1 MKTTRYND
9 DSFKKETSWERRRKE
24 RKVVFDYSKLR
35 GRIVEKYG
43 TQRRFAMEN
52 QLSDRSMSL
61 KLNNDIR
68 LSQEEIM
75 KSCELLDIDT
85 QEIPVYFFAQKVSK

>member
-1 MKTTRYND
+1 M
-9 DSFKKETSWERRRKE
+9 

-75 KSCELLDIDT
+75 NGANCLILIRRRYQYIFLLKKFQNRNLT
-85 QEIPVYFFAQKVSK
+85 KEGQ

>member
-1 MKTTRYND
+1 
-9 DSFKKETSWERRRKE
+9 
-24 RKVVFDYSKLR
+24 
-35 GRIVEKYG
+35 
-43 TQRRFAMEN
+43 MEN

-75 KSCELLDIDT
+75 KWCELLDIDT

>member
-1 MKTTRYND
+1 M
-9 DSFKKETSWERRRKE
+9 

-75 KSCELLDIDT
+75 KWCELLDIDT
-85 QEIPVYFFAQKVSK
+85 QIPVYFFAQKVSK

>member
-1 MKTTRYND
+1 LG
-9 DSFKKETSWERRRKE
+9 KEGKRV

-75 KSCELLDIDT
+75 KWCELLDIDT

>member
-1 MKTTRYND
+1 MPKMLGAHI
-9 DSFKKETSWERRRKE
+9 
-24 RKVVFDYSKLR
+24 DYSKLR

-75 KSCELLDIDT
+75 KWCELLDIDT

>member
-1 MKTTRYND
+1 M
-9 DSFKKETSWERRRKE
+9 

-68 LSQEEIM
+68 LSQCCLW
-75 KSCELLDIDT
+75 CELLDIDT